1 MPKTD
6 DFCDYVVDLLAP
18 LGAARYRAMFGGYA
32 IYLDDRI
39 VAIVDDGRLFLRA
52 DEVNRG
58 DYEARGI
65 PPFCPDPEK
74 MGTMPYYEVPADVF
88 ESEDFLAWAERS
100 RDAALRKQAAKEKKE
115 REKEERR
122 REREQ
127 RGAAGRRRP

>member
-6 DFCDYVVDLLAP
+6 DFCEYVVEQLAP
-18 LGAARYRAMFGGYA
+18 LGAARYRAMFGGFA
-32 IYLDDRI
+32 LYLDDMV
-39 VAIVDDGRLFLRA
+39 VAIVDDGRLMLRA

-65 PPFCPDPEK
+65 WPFCPDPGK

-88 ESEDFLAWAERS
+88 ESEDFLVWAERS
-100 RDAALRKQAAKEKKE
+100 RAAALRAKAAKEQKE

-122 REREQ
+122 RKK
-127 RGAAGRRRP
+127 AKA